1 MSLPNYSILMSVYA
15 KENPLFLRQA
25 MNSMWYQTVPSDD
38 FVLVCD
44 GPLTPEL
51 DHVIAEMMQLHPG
64 NLNVIRLEQNHGL
77 GYALQIGVN
86 ECKNELIAR
95 MDSDDI
101 SFSYRCEKELAVFVE
116 HPEIS
121 IVGGFISEFIDQ
133 ATSVPSTFNAI
144 RVVPEENDAIV
155 KFAKKRNPFNH
166 PSVMFRRKDVLA
178 AGNYTNV
185 RYMQDYYLWAHM
197 LINGFKG
204 YNIQET
210 LVLMR
215 TNKDFY
221 KRRSGKQYRNI
232 QNGLFRYMRD
242 KHFISNYQYMT
253 SCILRNASGVAPNW
267 LRQFIFKKILRK
279 Q

>member
-1 MSLPNYSILMSVYA
+1 MNLPNYSILMSVYH

-25 MNSMWYQTVPSDD
+25 MNSMWYQTVASND

-51 DHVIAEMMQLHPG
+51 DKVIEDMAELHPG
-64 NLNVIRLEQNHGL
+64 KLNVVRLEKNSGL
-77 GYALQIGVN
+77 GNALQIGVQK
-86 ECKNELIAR
+86 CKNDLIAR

-101 SFSYRCEKELAVFVE
+101 SFSYRCEKELEVFAK
-116 HPEIS
+116 HPELS
-121 IVGGFISEFIDQ
+121 IVGGLVSEFLDH
-133 ATSVPSTFNAI
+133 ATVIPTSFKAI
-144 RVVPEENDAIV
+144 RLVPENNDEIV
-155 KFAKKRNPFNH
+155 KFARKRNPFNH
-166 PSVMFRRKDVLA
+166 PSVMFRKKDVLA

-197 LINGFKG
+197 LIQGFKG

-215 TNKDFY
+215 TNKDFF
-221 KRRSGKQYRNI
+221 KRRSGKQYRII
-232 QNGLFRYMRD
+232 QTNLFRYMRD
-242 KHFISNYQYMT
+242 QHFISNYQYMT
-253 SCILRNASGVAPNW
+253 SCILRNASGIAPNW
-267 LRQFIFKKILRK
+267 LRQILFRMILRK